1 MLLTGS
7 AAAGGIALINS
18 IGVLSGWVG
27 PSVVGWLEDLTGK
40 TATGLYV
47 IAGVVAIGAALIL
60 LFKPRQPVAG
70 ETSDEQGEMK
80 SIHPIPSRF

>member
-18 IGVLSGWVG
+18 IGGHSGWVG

-40 TATGLYV
+40 TATGLYIV
-47 IAGVVAIGAALIL
+47 AGVGAIGAAMIL
-60 LFKPRQPVAG
+60 FFMPDHAVAG
-70 ETSDEQGEMK
+70 ELAMSKEK
-80 SIHPIPSRF
+80 